1 MTNLDRNY
9 VIWNCYK
16 ALIRMKTEIFTYAH
30 WLGLLE
36 PKLIGTLTA
45 HFAKGRKAFSF
56 EYDSHW
62 LQTESAFLLDPEIR
76 FFSGPQ
82 FAKQENFGVFMD
94 SMPDTWGKTLMK
106 RKAAQ
111 EALEKGLNVP
121 KLYDI
126 DYLLGVYDETRMG
139 ALRFKTNQNGPFLDA
154 DNNRPTPPWSDIRKL
169 QAAAKNIEDNAQEDV
184 KEWLSI
190 LIAPGSSLGG
200 ARPKANIT
208 DENQNLWI
216 AKFPSK
222 NDIID
227 KGSWEFLAHQL
238 AIRAGILMA
247 PCRIQKISGNYHTF
261 FTKRFDRLGKNRIH
275 FSSAMT
281 MTGFSEEKLRF
292 ETASYLDIAEF
303 ILIHG
308 VDVDKNLEQL
318 WRRIIFNI
326 LISNT
331 DDHLRN
337 HGFILSPKGWELSP
351 AYDINPS
358 VEKNHLALNINED
371 DSSLNIELAESV
383 GEYFR
388 LKSTRMRQIISDVK
402 VAVATWH
409 KLAQALEI
417 PKSEQELMRAAF
429 NY

>member
-1 MTNLDRNY
+1 
-9 VIWNCYK
+9 
-16 ALIRMKTEIFTYAH
+16 
-30 WLGLLE
+30 
-36 PKLIGTLTA
+36 
-45 HFAKGRKAFSF
+45 
-56 EYDSHW
+56 
-62 LQTESAFLLDPEIR
+62 
-76 FFSGPQ
+76 
-82 FAKQENFGVFMD
+82 
-94 SMPDTWGKTLMK
+94 
-106 RKAAQ
+106 
-111 EALEKGLNVP
+111 
-121 KLYDI
+121 
-126 DYLLGVYDETRMG
+126 
-139 ALRFKTNQNGPFLDA
+139 
-154 DNNRPTPPWSDIRKL
+154 
-169 QAAAKNIEDNAQEDV
+169 V

-409 KLAQALEI
+409 KLAEALEI